1 MDTNESGAVGIR
13 IDENKTFRGARD
25 DPPRFTATDLFD
37 QDGVSRREF
46 LELASAGA
54 TAGAFQTAFSARQ
67 AGPEVRNG
75 IP

>member
-13 IDENKTFRGARD
+13 IDENKTFRDARD
-25 DPPRFTATDLFD
+25 DPPRFTATDLSE

-67 AGPEVRNG
+67 AGPEARNG